1 MSTAAQIVT
10 NALRRL
16 AVVNATDSPAA
27 ADVAYGVTVLG
38 SILSS
43 YASDAIDVSG
53 DIPLPAKFEHGI
65 TALLAAQLASPFGI
79 SPATLGPAS
88 AIGTIA
94 HDANEGMAELRAAYV
109 RPPTQSFEIA
119 LQATPSR
126 LGFAVMIPSPWAQG
140 SAYALSDQVTNA
152 GNLYSCT
159 TAGTSSAISTGPS
172 GTLTAITDGTVVW
185 AFLDTIN

>member
-16 AVVNATDSPAA
+16 AIVNATDSPAA
-27 ADVAYGVTVLG
+27 ADVAYGVTILG

-94 HDANEGMAELRAAYV
+94 HDAADGMAELRAAYV
-109 RPPTQSFEIA
+109 RPPVQSFEIA

-126 LGFAVMIPSPWAQG
+126 LGFSVSIPSPWAQASDQAVG
-140 SAYALSDQVTNA
+140 DQVTNA

-159 TAGTSSAISTGPS
+159 SPGRTSAISTGPS
-172 GTLTAITDGTVVW
+172 GTGTAITDGTVIW
-185 AFLDTIN
+185 AFQDAIN

>member
-16 AVVNATDSPAA
+16 ALVNATDSPAA
-27 ADVAYGVTVLG
+27 ADVAYGVTILG

-79 SPATLGPAS
+79 SPASLGPAS
-88 AIGTIA
+88 SIGTIA
-94 HDANEGMAELRAAYV
+94 HDAAEGMAELRATYV
-109 RPPTQSFEIA
+109 RPPVQSFEIA

-126 LGFAVMIPSPWAQG
+126 LGFAVSIPSPWAPG
-140 SAYALSDQVTNA
+140 TDYALNDQTTNS
-152 GNLYSCT
+152 GNLYQAT
-159 TAGTSSAISTGPS
+159 TAGKSSAISTGPS
-172 GTLTAITDGTVVW
+172 GTSSAITDGTVVW